1 MDAAIHSPV
10 LVNAV
15 GHLAGIVAFGAFLV
29 LLDRRA
35 RLSRRTRLSAPTAA
49 AALAFLWNLGSLVVL
64 IWDTD
69 SNGQEIVASLSFA
82 VLSMLPCVLLH
93 LALRAQYRWL
103 RAAGYL
109 TGAISAGL
117 HLLGA
122 FGFANGFHKL
132 AIQLTTNA
140 FAGFAVVFVVLLL
153 RGQADR
159 RSAAMRA
166 SVAISLFLI
175 AASFVHFE
183 DDPGAASWARELL
196 FHHAAIPLALFVLLH
211 EYRFL
216 LLDAFVRLFGVV
228 ALAGLFPAAL
238 LGALVHFGWL
248 DVGVAGS
255 AGLAGIGVAMTLSIL
270 LYPPTRNRIGNW
282 IEPVFFR
289 RGDIETALR
298 RMSSL
303 GNSSGAPVIERI
315 SRLIGDFISAQRW
328 SLAETEELDLE
339 FRVEALDER
348 TSVRRPSAVS
358 WAEVAVA
365 LPVSPGRSRVLWLG
379 PRVGGRR
386 YLSADLDDLDRLR
399 SEAVGRLDSLRR
411 DEQQRMLA
419 EAELQALRAQINPHF
434 LFNAL
439 NALYGVIPRAAPGAR
454 QTLLNL
460 AEILRYSL
468 DSKRQYVPLEEEL
481 RVVEAYLAIERLRLQ
496 ERLSVSVEC
505 DDAARTAMIPAF
517 TIQPLVEN
525 AVKHGIS
532 GSLRGG
538 NILVTVRT
546 RGGHLSIEV
555 VDDGVGFDAD
565 SPPKSGH
572 GLYNVQ
578 RRLELCYG
586 DSANFKIES
595 SGAMTRASFSV
606 PASTGQLPPVV
617 AEREISGSGSV

>member
-10 LVNAV
+10 LVNAL

-35 RLSRRTRLSAPTAA
+35 LLSRRRRISAPAAA

-64 IWDTD
+64 LWAAD
-69 SNGQEIVASLSFA
+69 SNGREIVASLSFA

-93 LALRAQYRWL
+93 LALGAQYRWL
-103 RAAGYL
+103 RAAGYV
-109 TGAISAGL
+109 TGAVSATL
-117 HLLGA
+117 HLLEA
-122 FGFANGFHKL
+122 FGFAIGFHKL
-132 AIQLTTNA
+132 AIQLTTNG
-140 FAGFAVVFVVLLL
+140 FTGFAVIFVLLLL
-153 RGQADR
+153 RGEADR

-183 DDPGAASWARELL
+183 VDPGPASWTQEVL

-211 EYRFL
+211 DYRFL
-216 LLDAFVRLFGVV
+216 LLDAFVRLLGGV

-238 LGALVHFGWL
+238 LGILLHLGWL

-255 AGLAGIGVAMTLSIL
+255 AGLAGIGIAITLAIL
-270 LYPPTRNRIGNW
+270 LYPQTRNQIGKW
-282 IEPVFFR
+282 VEPVFFR
-289 RGDIETALR
+289 RGDIEAMLS

-303 GNSSGAPVIERI
+303 GGTAGAPVIEQI
-315 SRLIGDFISAQRW
+315 ARLIADFISAQRW
-328 SLAETEELDLE
+328 SLADTEESEVE

-348 TSVRRPSAVS
+348 TSLRSPSSAS

-365 LPVSPGRSRVLWLG
+365 LQVSPGRSRVLWLG

-399 SEAVGRLDSLRR
+399 SEAVARLDSIRR

-419 EAELQALRAQINPHF
+419 EAELRALRAQINPHF

-460 AEILRYSL
+460 ADILRYSL

-505 DDAARTAMIPAF
+505 DDAARTATIPAF

-532 GSLRGG
+532 GTLRGG

-546 RGGHLSIEV
+546 RAGRLSVDV
-555 VDDGVGFDAD
+555 VDNGVGFDAN

-586 DSANFKIES
+586 DAAEFEIES
-595 SGAMTRASFSV
+595 SSALTKASFSV
-606 PASTGQLPPVV
+606 PVATDKPPPVV
-617 AEREISGSGSV
+617 VELGLTD